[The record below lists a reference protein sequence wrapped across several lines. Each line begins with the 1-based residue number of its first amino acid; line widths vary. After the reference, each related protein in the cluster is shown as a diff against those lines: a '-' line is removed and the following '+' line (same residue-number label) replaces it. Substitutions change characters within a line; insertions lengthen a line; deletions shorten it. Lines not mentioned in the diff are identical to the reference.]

1 MEFFKGSII
10 GERDNQEDYGLI
22 QTYPSNNSLIAII
35 ADGMGGQIAGEI
47 ASSKAVESFLSSFEK
62 NATENVSTKLAVAL
76 QNANHELNRLITSN
90 PKLSGMGCTLLSVVI
105 SRSSLNWIS
114 VGDSILYLYRS
125 QRLTKLNDDHS
136 MYPVLLESFKK
147 GKISEEEMK
156 SHPNRN
162 ALRSALTGDEIPI
175 IDLKESSKTLEKND
189 ILILATDGLLTLS
202 EKDIQ
207 EILNVNY
214 NNSAES
220 ICKKLLIEI
229 SDRKRRKQDNT
240 LIEVIKISE
249 GAASSSLST
258 NKVLYILLFL
268 FFTVLISSAIVFWP
282 ELNSFFTVKTA
293 SIPVATKPEVV
304 VAPKPFQIEQPSVAV
319 IHQEN
324 TPEKEKSNKNDDAK
338 ESSKDNNKVVNNG
351 KQKATGKAHE
361 INKTT
366 PSKATNP
373 SNASPANPPADLPA
387 AKPPADLPPAKPPA
401 DLPPAKP
408 PADPLVNSNDLPRFP
423 PLKKANTAGDSV
435 PVNRAENYS
444 KEKLEKE
451 LPPVIDVVGKVPK
464 NN

>member
-10 GERDNQEDYGLI
+10 GERDKQEDYGLI
-22 QTYPSNNSLIAII
+22 QTYPSNNSLVAII

-62 NATENVSTKLAVAL
+62 NTTENVSTKLAVAL
-76 QNANHELNRLITSN
+76 QNANHELNRLIASN

-147 GKISEEEMK
+147 GKISEEEMRT
-156 SHPNRN
+156 HPNRN

-175 IDLKESSKTLEKND
+175 IDLKESSKTLIKND

-207 EILNVNY
+207 EILNANY
-214 NNSAES
+214 KNSAEN
-220 ICKKLLIEI
+220 ICKKLLIEV

-249 GAASSSLST
+249 GTAGSSLST

-268 FFTVLISSAIVFWP
+268 FFTVLISTAIVFWS
-282 ELNSFFTVKTA
+282 ELINSFLKVVGGSAPSSPVVIQKTEVDNVKPFPIPNDSP
-293 SIPVATKPEVV
+293 SIPPSSTENKITKG
-304 VAPKPFQIEQPSVAV
+304 QTD
-319 IHQEN
+319 N
-324 TPEKEKSNKNDDAK
+324 KSEAK
-338 ESSKDNNKVVNNG
+338 ESQKEAKSAKDKKPKTVSIIVSDEL
-351 KQKATGKAHE
+351 K
-361 INKTT
+361 NKTT
-366 PSKATNP
+366 TQQQA
-373 SNASPANPPADLPA
+373 PA
-387 AKPPADLPPAKPPA
+387 AQQQAPATQQQAPAAQQQAPA
-401 DLPPAKP
+401 AQQQAPAAQQQA
-408 PADPLVNSNDLPRFP
+408 PAAQQQAPAAQQQAPAASSH
-423 PLKKANTAGDSV
+423 TATG
-435 PVNRAENYS
+435 S
-444 KEKLEKE
+444 K
-451 LPPVIDVVGKVPK
+451 DVVRYINTEEEKKVK
-464 NN
+464 KLLGND

>member
-22 QTYPSNNSLIAII
+22 QTYPSNNSLVAII

-156 SHPNRN
+156 THPNRN

-175 IDLKESSKTLEKND
+175 IDLKESSKNLEKND
-189 ILILATDGLLTLS
+189 ILILATDGLLTIS

-207 EILNVNY
+207 EILNHNY
-214 NNSAES
+214 NNSAEN
-220 ICKKLLIEI
+220 ICKKLLIEVT
-229 SDRKRRKQDNT
+229 DRKKRKQDNT

-249 GAASSSLST
+249 GAAGSWLST
-258 NKVLYILLFL
+258 KKVLYILLFL
-268 FFTVLISSAIVFWP
+268 FFTVFISSAIVFWP
-282 ELNSFFTVKTA
+282 ELNSLFTIKTA
-293 SIPVATKPEVV
+293 SIPLAKKTEVV
-304 VAPKPFQIEQPSVAV
+304 VAPKPFEIEQSPVSVNN
-319 IHQEN
+319 QEN
-324 TPEKEKSNKNDDAK
+324 KLEKEKINKNDD
-338 ESSKDNNKVVNNG
+338 SKDLSKDSNKEVING

-361 INKTT
+361 TNKSLTAQKKTTLKDPPSPIKLDPKSGDPNGEAKEKQSIDPPSNKSSADKALNSDPNKTPILSDGDT
-366 PSKATNP
+366 DNKNIEKKIQNP
-373 SNASPANPPADLPA
+373 LDEY
-387 AKPPADLPPAKPPA
+387 
-401 DLPPAKP
+401 
-408 PADPLVNSNDLPRFP
+408 
-423 PLKKANTAGDSV
+423 LKNKSFN
-435 PVNRAENYS
+435 
-444 KEKLEKE
+444 
-451 LPPVIDVVGKVPK
+451 
-464 NN
+464 

>member
-22 QTYPSNNSLIAII
+22 QTYQSNNSLIAIV

-47 ASSKAVESFLSSFEK
+47 ASSKAVESFLTSFEK
-62 NATENVSTKLAVAL
+62 NTTENVSTKLAVAL

-147 GKISEEEMK
+147 GKISEEEMRT
-156 SHPNRN
+156 HPNRN

-207 EILNVNY
+207 EILNANY
-214 NNSAES
+214 NNSAEN
-220 ICKKLLIEI
+220 ICKKLLIEV

-249 GAASSSLST
+249 GAAGSSLST

-304 VAPKPFQIEQPSVAV
+304 VAPKPFQIEQSPVPV
-319 IHQEN
+319 TNQEN
-324 TPEKEKSNKNDDAK
+324 TPDKEKTKTNDDIKVA
-338 ESSKDNNKVVNNG
+338 SKDNNKAVTNG
-351 KQKATGKAHE
+351 KQKTTGKAQE
-361 INKTT
+361 INKALVSPEKNT
-366 PSKATNP
+366 SKD
-373 SNASPANPPADLPA
+373 SPPQPKLDSKSGDLIVDIKD
-387 AKPPADLPPAKPPA
+387 KPPVDSA
-401 DLPPAKP
+401 
-408 PADPLVNSNDLPRFP
+408 SN
-423 PLKKANTAGDSV
+423 KSSAEKAHSSDSNKSQV
-435 PVNRAENYS
+435 Q
-444 KEKLEKE
+444 
-451 LPPVIDVVGKVPK
+451 IDVEADNK
-464 NN
+464 NIEKKIQNSLDEYLKNKSFN

>member
-22 QTYPSNNSLIAII
+22 QTYQSNNSLIAIV

-47 ASSKAVESFLSSFEK
+47 ASSKAVESFQTSFEK
-62 NATENVSTKLAVAL
+62 NTTENVSTKLAVAL

-147 GKISEEEMK
+147 GKISEEEMRT
-156 SHPNRN
+156 HPNRN

-175 IDLKESSKTLEKND
+175 IDLKESSKTLIKND

-214 NNSAES
+214 KNSAEN
-220 ICKKLLIEI
+220 ICKKLLLEV
-229 SDRKRRKQDNT
+229 SDRKKRKQDNT

-249 GAASSSLST
+249 GTTVSSLST
-258 NKVLYILLFL
+258 NKVLYIFLFL
-268 FFTVLISSAIVFWP
+268 FF
-282 ELNSFFTVKTA
+282 
-293 SIPVATKPEVV
+293 
-304 VAPKPFQIEQPSVAV
+304 
-319 IHQEN
+319 
-324 TPEKEKSNKNDDAK
+324 
-338 ESSKDNNKVVNNG
+338 
-351 KQKATGKAHE
+351 
-361 INKTT
+361 
-366 PSKATNP
+366 
-373 SNASPANPPADLPA
+373 LP
-387 AKPPADLPPAKPPA
+387 
-401 DLPPAKP
+401 
-408 PADPLVNSNDLPRFP
+408 
-423 PLKKANTAGDSV
+423 G
-435 PVNRAENYS
+435 
-444 KEKLEKE
+444 
-451 LPPVIDVVGKVPK
+451 
-464 NN
+464 